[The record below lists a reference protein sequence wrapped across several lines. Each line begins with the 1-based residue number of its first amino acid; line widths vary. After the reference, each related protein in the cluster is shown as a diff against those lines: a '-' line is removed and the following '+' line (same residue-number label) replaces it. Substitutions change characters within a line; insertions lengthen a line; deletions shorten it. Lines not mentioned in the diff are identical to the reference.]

1 MLILFSK
8 MLVSFILFFFFF
20 WAVSQTRGFLF
31 ARQVLYHR
39 VTASDPACSVIKCFE
54 YIRHLCDKVIIQ
66 TLKEECFKG
75 KEKLKI
81 IWRKENRKQKWNASE
96 LSDFTMSILLLKLTS
111 LSIYLFIFVSRQ
123 CLTMSP
129 LAGLGLTTIPLLHHP
144 EYEITGLKHHTSLI
158 AKHSEAKMFEMK
170 LLFHSKTLKLWS

>member
-1 MLILFSK
+1 
-8 MLVSFILFFFFF
+8 
-20 WAVSQTRGFLF
+20 
-31 ARQVLYHR
+31 
-39 VTASDPACSVIKCFE
+39 
-54 YIRHLCDKVIIQ
+54 
-66 TLKEECFKG
+66 
-75 KEKLKI
+75 
-81 IWRKENRKQKWNASE
+81 
-96 LSDFTMSILLLKLTS
+96 MSILLLK
-111 LSIYLFIFVSRQ
+111 FVSRQ